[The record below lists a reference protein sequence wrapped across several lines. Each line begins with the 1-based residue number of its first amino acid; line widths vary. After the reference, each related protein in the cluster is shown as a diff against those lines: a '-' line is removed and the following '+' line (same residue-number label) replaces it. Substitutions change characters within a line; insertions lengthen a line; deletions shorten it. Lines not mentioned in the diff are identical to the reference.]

1 MCAGDEPPIKRVHH
15 PGAAHEIEDCLLNP
29 RCLLIQ
35 ASSTL
40 MVAVALI
47 LIAWNERSR
56 TCNEQHLAVVLEEVT
71 VIVLIG
77 YHTRI
82 DKGL

>member
-1 MCAGDEPPIKRVHH
+1 
-15 PGAAHEIEDCLLNP
+15 
-29 RCLLIQ
+29 
-35 ASSTL
+35 